1 MRALRVRQQNPAA
14 IHGGQCKPQVLGRFD
29 AGSSEPRQVP
39 ENLHTTVSGPESAAI
54 AVAIN
59 IMYSSSGVRGTRYGV
74 SSITHLRAAANVDG
88 EHNFKKEVV

>member
-1 MRALRVRQQNPAA
+1 MRALRTRQQNPDAV
-14 IHGGQCKPQVLGRFD
+14 HGAQCKPQVLGRFD

-39 ENLHTTVSGPESAAI
+39 ENLHTTVSGPESA
-54 AVAIN
+54 AIN